1 MNRENHFE
9 SILNDSDL
17 GFAYHRMLYDEN
29 GKPLDYIFL
38 MVNQAFERLTGL
50 IKEEILNKKIT
61 EVMPGIVDDDFD
73 WISFYGAIAD
83 EGGKQS
89 FEQYSGILPPCLP
102 ISRMKNYLQTL
113 LKNF

>member
-50 IKEEILNKKIT
+50 IKEEILNKKII
-61 EVMPGIVDDDFD
+61 E
-73 WISFYGAIAD
+73 
-83 EGGKQS
+83 EN
-89 FEQYSGILPPCLP
+89 EQ
-102 ISRMKNYLQTL
+102 RD
-113 LKNF
+113 